1 MPRTLHVGVP
11 SRAAALLV
19 ATTFAAAGTW
29 SLGAPSASATPGD
42 PHKVWVCKYV
52 HKPGADEVLKGGK
65 NPIHVDAAS
74 LTNDR
79 GVSPELGDT
88 FSDGQ
93 FRSVVVSLD
102 ERAPMSACPTTA
114 VRETSGTSARPGPAT
129 VPTPTATTTTAP
141 APTAPVTDP
150 VVAGAAADPRSTL
163 AADPAQTA
171 VADAAVVE
179 APATVA
185 FAPVPALGD
194 GAPDTGGMGQVADRT
209 TPLDIVI
216 GVGALA
222 LAGGLLV
229 LRTRRRRRDTVEVD

>member
-1 MPRTLHVGVP
+1 MPRTIHVGVP

-19 ATTFAAAGTW
+19 ATTFATAGTW
-29 SLGAPSASATPGD
+29 SLGGASASATPGD

-74 LTNDR
+74 LTTDR
-79 GVSPELGDT
+79 GVAPALGDT

-102 ERAPMSACPTTA
+102 EQAPTSECPTTA
-114 VRETSGTSARPGPAT
+114 ERETSGTSARPGPAI
-129 VPTPTATTTTAP
+129 PTPTATTTTAP
-141 APTAPVTDP
+141 ATTAPVTDP
-150 VVAGAAADPRSTL
+150 VVAGAAAAPRSTT
-163 AADPAQTA
+163 AAEPAQTA
-171 VADAAVVE
+171 VEDAAVVE

-185 FAPVPALGD
+185 FAPVPALGE